1 MPLRWLDRVLPFRRL
16 SAQGIMGMNRRNIA
30 YISRYNARE
39 LYPLVDDKLKTKR
52 LALEHGVT
60 TPELLGVIQHQHDV
74 GAFSGLVKGLK
85 SFCIKPAKGSGGKG
99 ILVVS
104 RVEDGIFYRSNG
116 QQLALRD
123 LERHVSN
130 ILAGLFSLSGA
141 PDVAVI
147 EALIE
152 PDEALLDYSFEGV
165 PDVRVIVFRGFP
177 VMAMMR
183 LSCAASHGKANLH
196 QGAVGVGI
204 DIGNGVAVRAVQKEQ
219 PIDVHPDTGK
229 DLMTLRV
236 PQWQTLLELACACS
250 DITGLGYLGVD
261 LVLDRRRGPMLLEL
275 NARPGLTIQVANGAG
290 LLPRLRRIENLG
302 RVVHATIPQRLAF
315 VREHFG
321 NGPSPASEQWDD
333 ASLEAA
339 PGVDKIH
346 VSG

>member
-1 MPLRWLDRVLPFRRL
+1 MMARRWLERLLPFRRL
-16 SAQGIMGMNRRNIA
+16 SAQGVMGMNRRNIA
-30 YISRYNARE
+30 YISRYNPRR

-52 LALEHGVT
+52 LALSHGVT
-60 TPELLGVIQHQHDV
+60 TPELLGIVEHQYEV
-74 GAFSGLVKGLK
+74 VRVARLVSGLKN
-85 SFCIKPAKGSGGKG
+85 FCIKPAKGSGGKG

-104 RVEDGIFYRSNG
+104 RVDEGTFYRSNG
-116 QQLALRD
+116 QELALRD

-152 PDEALLDYSFEGV
+152 ADEALLDYSYEGV

-204 DIGNGVAVRAVQKEQ
+204 DIAGGGAVRAVQRDK
-219 PIDVHPDTGK
+219 PIRVHPDTGK
-229 DLMTLRV
+229 DLLSLQV
-236 PQWQTLLELACACS
+236 PQWQTLLELACACADMS
-250 DITGLGYLGVD
+250 GLGYLGVD

-275 NARPGLTIQVANGAG
+275 NARPGLTIQLANGAG
-290 LLPRLRRIENLG
+290 LLPRLRLIERMEQVEQLSIAQRI
-302 RVVHATIPQRLAF
+302 AY
-315 VREHFG
+315 VREHFA
-321 NGPSPASEQWDD
+321 PAVLIDTAQIFS
-333 ASLEAA
+333 AA
-339 PGVDKIH
+339 
-346 VSG
+346 